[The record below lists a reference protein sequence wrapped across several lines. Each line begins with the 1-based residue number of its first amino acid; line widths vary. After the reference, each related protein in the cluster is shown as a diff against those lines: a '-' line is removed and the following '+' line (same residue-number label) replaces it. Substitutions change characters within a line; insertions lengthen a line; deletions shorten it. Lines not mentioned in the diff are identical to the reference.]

1 MLNDLNSVSQRIGL
15 KMNMDKTKIMFNVHV
30 TPMPVVVG
38 NTKLEVV
45 DEYVYLGQIVRLGK
59 SNFDREVNR
68 RIQLGW
74 AAFGKLRHIFSSG
87 IPQNLKTRLYTQC
100 VLPVMTYGTE
110 TWSFT
115 AGRMR
120 KLKVAQRAMERA
132 MLGVS
137 LRDKLRNEDIR
148 SRTRVTDIAQRISK
162 LKWQWAGHIARRT
175 DNRWGRKVLEWQPR
189 TGRRSVGRPPTR
201 WSDDLVRFA
210 GSRWMQVARDRAL
223 WHSLGEAYVQQW
235 TCEGL

>member
-1 MLNDLNSVSQRIGL
+1 M
-15 KMNMDKTKIMFNVHV
+15 
-30 TPMPVVVG
+30 
-38 NTKLEVV
+38 
-45 DEYVYLGQIVRLGK
+45 GK

-74 AAFGKLRHIFSSG
+74 AAFGKLRHIFSSD
-87 IPQNLKTRLYTQC
+87 IPQNLKTKLYNQC

-189 TGRRSVGRPPTR
+189 HMKRKRGRPCRRWEDDIKAIAGGIWTR
-201 WSDDLVRFA
+201 TAKDREEWKRLEEAFA
-210 GSRWMQVARDRAL
+210 NKWHTDRVVD
-223 WHSLGEAYVQQW
+223 VQ
-235 TCEGL
+235 